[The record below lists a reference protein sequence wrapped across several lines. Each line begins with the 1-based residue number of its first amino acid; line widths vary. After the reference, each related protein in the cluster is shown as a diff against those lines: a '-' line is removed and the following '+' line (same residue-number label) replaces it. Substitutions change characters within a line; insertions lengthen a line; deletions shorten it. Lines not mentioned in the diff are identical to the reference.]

1 MAINITLNKD
11 QLTSVRIALGGM
23 SGIPQRAHLL
33 EKALIKHWDQEN
45 LTQQAYEALKK
56 EFSPFNDVRASAE
69 YRLKVSANLVK
80 KSILMMKGEKVAD
93 LAETTQASS
102 FLEA

>member
-1 MAINITLNKD
+1 MCIRDRNED
-11 QLTSVRIALGGM
+11 QPTSFRIALGGM
-23 SGIPQRAHLL
+23 SGIPQRAHKL
-33 EKALIKHWDQEN
+33 EKALIKHWNQEN

-102 FLEA
+102 FLEV